1 LDKERKKGDK
11 ERKKKSRQ
19 KKKERNNNLSVSEI
33 VTALVEE
40 NSQFKHVNKH

>member
-1 LDKERKKGDK
+1 MSEERKKGDAK

-19 KKKERNNNLSVSEI
+19 KKKENNNLSVSEI